1 MERLRDALVRVK
13 GGVWLCRAPVLL
25 YWTNGPSLELAPGVM
40 YEAGVRYRGVD
51 VGAML
56 DDWLATG
63 TLPRNV
69 SIQAR

>member
-13 GGVWLCRAPVLL
+13 DGVWTCRAPVLL
-25 YWTNGPSLELAPGVM
+25 AWNNGPSLELAPGVV

-51 VGAML
+51 VAAML

-63 TLPRNV
+63 KLPPSV
-69 SIQAR
+69 SLRIP